1 MTVSSGFFNSVSHD
15 RLYNAEQLSSIFDG
29 IIIDGVYENY
39 GKAFNVIAY
48 EDANSTVIVDTGR
61 AWFDHTWTLN
71 DSQFS
76 IELDPPNEMLD
87 RLDAIVIDVNLE
99 TATRANSIVYLK
111 GSEATPEI
119 PPEFINTEF
128 HKQHP
133 ICYITRHAGPDAP
146 VKQEDI
152 QYLVGTSVCPMVT
165 GILESQ
171 NLENIILQL
180 KSEFN
185 TWWDGIKET
194 LDENVA
200 TNLQNQINEI
210 KEQLNGE
217 SALVGLMTKPVYE
230 LYKSGDYKLKIT
242 STKLTPPTVELSNP
256 SWHLSTFMAQHYPIE
271 FFLPDEKICSVFGAD
286 SNSVNPG
293 VLVTIFNKSGVGTS
307 TFFNEYGT
315 DGEYN
320 SNHCLYMGGNLDSY
334 PVKLYMLMTSSTVD
348 NYSKKKYIAN
358 LYTITITSSGAVSFS
373 VQQFNAD
380 SSVDCLIA
388 QKNTQACP
396 TVNGSRL
403 FVAICSS
410 KNSGDPNNSGNAAE
424 FVYLG
429 KITKDGVY
437 TYKKSTQLNQFLYV
451 GTTNAMIDKK
461 ANRITYGQN
470 GSWILRS
477 VTNSGSN
484 KYTIIDEEDLN
495 AQIYSGDPDPN
506 TYYLK
511 DYRVEYG
518 FSLYSLSEKNGLQ
531 AKQAVVGGVP
541 EGTISKIS
549 PYFIAGS
556 NSGESIPEG
565 SYMAFED
572 SGMYVGSGPNGEPIA
587 IGSNGGAAILKN
599 KYTVSATL
607 DFSKIP
613 SWVKGSYGTDSS
625 QKYLICP
632 PLEDNP
638 NNDNDWDE
646 GTLKQIGLTVT
657 ATLVTI
663 EREA

>member
-1 MTVSSGFFNSVSHD
+1 MTVSSGFFNSVNHD

-76 IELDPPNEMLD
+76 IKLDPPNEMLD

-242 STKLTPPTVELSNP
+242 STKLTPKVTGGETYFSQP
-256 SWHLSTFMAQHYPIE
+256 YPME
-271 FFLPDEKICSVFGAD
+271 FFLPDGKTCGVFGCDFNGTHA
-286 SNSVNPG
+286 G
-293 VLVTIFNKSGVGTS
+293 VFVTIFNKNGVGTS
-307 TFFNEYGT
+307 TKFNEYGSN
-315 DGEYN
+315 GEGN
-320 SNHCLYMGGNLDSY
+320 VNHCLYMGGNVDSY
-334 PVKLYMLMTSSTVD
+334 PVKIYVLMTPNTAD
-348 NYSKKKYIAN
+348 TYSRHAYWVN
-358 LYTITITSSGAVSFS
+358 LYTITITSSGTVSFTD
-373 VQQFNAD
+373 QQF
-380 SSVDCLIA
+380 SVACNVDGVTS
-388 QKNTQACP
+388 QKNIHACP

-403 FVAICSS
+403 FAAILSS
-410 KNSGDPNNSGNAAE
+410 QNTADPNNSGNPAE
-424 FVYLG
+424 FVFLG
-429 KITKDGVY
+429 KMTKDGVF

-451 GTTNAMIDKK
+451 GSMNGATDKK

-565 SYMAFED
+565 SYMAFKD
-572 SGMYVGSGPNGEPIA
+572 SETYVGSGPNGEPIA

-599 KYTVSATL
+599 KYSVTATL
-607 DFSKIP
+607 NFSKIP
-613 SWVKGSYGTDSS
+613 SWLPGSLESGGS
-625 QKYLICP
+625 QKYLVCGDLMRAPGDDSKWTESVNKGVGNIS
-632 PLEDNP
+632 
-638 NNDNDWDE
+638 
-646 GTLKQIGLTVT
+646 T
-657 ATLVTI
+657 ATVVTI